1 MIILILV
8 NAICL
13 LQEKKFTEKEFI
25 ESEIC
30 NSYYAKRL
38 INYQIS
44 KSKKWTCHHNFIK
57 ILNQGR
63 SRFFQNRHIFN
74 KLTFK
79 MANWLKKRAKFRLNF
94 QMAPSEK
101 RCVSKT
107 RWAGD
112 SARPHLASCLPV
124 VKLQVSYSSFEANMD
139 LAFASFRR
147 QPERGLQLLHKLA
160 WICW

>member
-1 MIILILV
+1 MQIGQNLGSRLFWEGSLKWIIIKISV

-13 LQEKKFTEKEFI
+13 LDEKKFTEKEFI

-38 INYQIS
+38 INYQIPT
-44 KSKKWTCHHNFIK
+44 SKKWTCHHNFIK

-63 SRFFQNRHIFN
+63 SNFIPNRHIFT

-94 QMAPSEK
+94 QTAPSEK
-101 RCVSKT
+101 QCVSKT
-107 RWAGD
+107 RSAGD
-112 SARPHLASCLPV
+112 SARPHLALCLPA
-124 VKLQVSYSSFEANMD
+124 VKLQVS
-139 LAFASFRR
+139 
-147 QPERGLQLLHKLA
+147 
-160 WICW
+160 